1 MTCRQFNV
9 KTPSQR
15 LIVFWGPENEA
26 DYQTPNEVKWEDGTP
41 ATLEDYRKH
50 QSSTRTSQLTDRG
63 HATVLFPDVSSVT
76 RFDVPKGHWVVEAS
90 NGDVLDL
97 LEADPN
103 ASDQT
108 LLKEISMN
116 PVIYQ
121 TTVDRS
127 HLL

>member
-1 MTCRQFNV
+1 MQT
-9 KTPSQR
+9 QR
-15 LIVFWGPENEA
+15 LIAYWGPEKEA
-26 DYQTPNEVKWEDGTP
+26 DYQVPKELKWEDGTP
-41 ATLEDYRKH
+41 ATLHDYWKLQH
-50 QSSTRTSQLTDRG
+50 STRTSRLTEKG

-76 RFDVPKGHWVVEAS
+76 RFDIHKRHWVVEAS

-103 ASDQT
+103 ASDKA

-121 TTVDRS
+121 TTVCRS
-127 HLL
+127 HLS